1 MNINKRQQLLA
12 ISAVA
17 LVAFFVLDKLV
28 ISPMTASWKERSA
41 TIARLRE
48 SIRQGHST
56 LDREQTTRNLWN
68 VMRRSSLPVNAS
80 DAESAVLQ
88 KFYDWARD
96 SRISVSSI
104 KPQWKRGATD
114 DYSLFECRVDAAGSL
129 STITRFL
136 YEVEHSP
143 LSTNSP
149 MAFKLESV
157 EISARDND
165 GQQLSLGLLVT
176 GLRLA
181 PLEAK

>member
-12 ISAVA
+12 IAAVA
-17 LVAFFVLDKLV
+17 LVGFFVLDKLV
-28 ISPMTASWKERSA
+28 IGPMTVSWKDRSA
-41 TIARLRE
+41 TIAKLRE
-48 SIRQGHST
+48 SIRQGRST
-56 LDREQTTRNLWN
+56 LDREQTTRNRWN
-68 VMRRSSLPVNAS
+68 DMRRKSLPINAS

-88 KFYDWARD
+88 KFYDWAKD

-114 DYSLFECRVDAAGSL
+114 DYSLFECRVDASGSL

-143 LSTNSP
+143 RSTNSP

-157 EISARDND
+157 EVSARDND
-165 GQQLSLGLLVT
+165 GQQLTLGLLVT

>member
-1 MNINKRQQLLA
+1 MKIDKRQQLLA
-12 ISAVA
+12 IAAVA
-17 LVAFFVLDKLV
+17 LVGFFVLDKLV
-28 ISPMTASWKERSA
+28 VGPMTQSWKERSA
-41 TIARLRE
+41 KIAEMRK
-48 SIRQGHST
+48 SISQGRAM
-56 LDREQTTRNLWN
+56 LDREQITRSRWN
-68 VMRRSSLPVNAS
+68 DMRRKSLPINAS

-96 SRISVSSI
+96 SRITVNSI
-104 KPQWKRGATD
+104 KPQWKHGVTD

-136 YEVEHSP
+136 YEVEHS
-143 LSTNSP
+143 SINTNSP

-157 EISARDND
+157 EVSARDND
-165 GQQLSLGLLVT
+165 GQQLTLGLLVT